1 LGSNLPLR
9 DGYRIQCVDASR
21 GCAVNWAGR
30 RVLVTGAA
38 GFIGSHVVEVL
49 VALGARV
56 TAFVRYTSRASVG
69 FLSSL
74 TSDVRIVAGDLTEYE
89 SVYRAMKEQECVF
102 HLGALIGVP
111 YSFVHP
117 REVVHV
123 NTLGSL
129 NVLTAARETG
139 PRRVVLTSTS
149 EVYGTA
155 QYIPIDEEHPL
166 QAQSPYAASKIAAD
180 KLAEAF
186 HHSYGLPVSI
196 ARPFNT
202 FGPRQSLRAVIPTI
216 IAQILQGGPVSLG
229 ATSPTRDFTFVKD
242 TVGGLIRIAETDGCI
257 GEVVNIGTGGE
268 ISIGDLAKKI
278 AVLIDGNIEIVSDE
292 QRLRPGSSEVRRLCC
307 NNAKAHR
314 LLGWGPQYSLDE
326 GLKQTVAWFQES
338 GNLDESGRY
347 HI

>member
-1 LGSNLPLR
+1 M
-9 DGYRIQCVDASR
+9 
-21 GCAVNWAGR
+21 NWNGIN
-30 RVLVTGAA
+30 VLVTGAA
-38 GFIGSHVVEVL
+38 GFIGSHLVEEL
-49 VALGARV
+49 LARRARV

-74 TSDVRIVAGDLTEYE
+74 TSEVRVVAGDLTEYE
-89 SVYRAMKEQECVF
+89 SVYRAMKDQEYVF

-123 NTLGSL
+123 NTIGSL

-155 QYIPIDEEHPL
+155 RYIPINEEHPL
-166 QAQSPYAASKIAAD
+166 QAQSPYAASKVAAD

-186 HHSYGLPVSI
+186 HHPYSLPVSI

-216 IAQILQGGPVSLG
+216 IAQILQGGKVSLG

-242 TVGGLIRIAETDGCI
+242 TVHGLIRIADADEAI

-268 ISIGDLAKKI
+268 ISVGDLAKKI
-278 AVLIDGNIEIVSDE
+278 AALIDGNIQILSDE
-292 QRLRPGSSEVRRLCC
+292 QRVRPGSSEVHRLCC
-307 NNAKAHR
+307 DNTKAHR
-314 LLGWGPQYSLDE
+314 LLGWRPQYSLDE
-326 GLKQTVAWFQES
+326 GLKETITWFQES
-338 GNLDESGRY
+338 GHLDESGRY